1 MVGRVPAH
9 SGPWPALTGTL
20 EGAGKLK
27 ALTGTL
33 DGAGKLK
40 ALTGTLDDAGK
51 FGWSASALT
60 GTRTGAGKSFGLER
74 LLLWRCCFGAA
85 ALALLLQLAW
95 LRYFGWKERAG
106 KLRMVCV
113 SVSGM

>member
-1 MVGRVPAH
+1 VP
-9 SGPWPALTGTL
+9 
-20 EGAGKLK
+20 

-40 ALTGTLDDAGK
+40 ALTGTLFGAGK

-74 LLLWRCCFGAA
+74 LLPRLS
-85 ALALLLQLAW
+85 ALALLLLLLLLLQLAS
-95 LRYFGWKERAG
+95 LRYFGSKERAG
-106 KLRMVCV
+106 KLLMVCV

>member
-1 MVGRVPAH
+1 MHEIFTVASWQFGRVP
-9 SGPWPALTGTL
+9 
-20 EGAGKLK
+20 E
-27 ALTGTL
+27 LTGTL

-40 ALTGTLDDAGK
+40 ALTGTLDGAGK

-74 LLLWRCCFGAA
+74 LLPRLS
-85 ALALLLQLAW
+85 ALALLLLLLQLAS
-95 LRYFGWKERAG
+95 LRYFGRAG
-106 KLRMVCV
+106 KLLMVCV

>member
-9 SGPWPALTGTL
+9 SGPWP
-20 EGAGKLK
+20 

-40 ALTGTLDDAGK
+40 ALTGTLDGAGKFKALTGTLDDAGK
-51 FGWSASALT
+51 FGWSASALI

-74 LLLWRCCFGAA
+74 LLPRLS
-85 ALALLLQLAW
+85 ALALLLQLAS
-95 LRYFGWKERAG
+95 LRYFGSKERAG
-106 KLRMVCV
+106 KLRMGGMVCV

>member
-1 MVGRVPAH
+1 VP
-9 SGPWPALTGTL
+9 
-20 EGAGKLK
+20 

-40 ALTGTLDDAGK
+40 ALTGTLDGAGK

-74 LLLWRCCFGAA
+74 LLPRLS
-85 ALALLLQLAW
+85 ALALLLLLQLAS
-95 LRYFGWKERAG
+95 LRYFGSKERAG
-106 KLRMVCV
+106 KLLMVCV

>member
-1 MVGRVPAH
+1 
-9 SGPWPALTGTL
+9 LTDTL
-20 EGAGKLK
+20 DGAGKLK

-40 ALTGTLDDAGK
+40 ALTGILDDAGK

-74 LLLWRCCFGAA
+74 LLPRLS